1 MTGTIRR
8 IPVALARNAAIDI
21 LVARGVPAVDA
32 GKVADSLIAAD
43 LRGIDTH
50 GLACL
55 KDYVQALEEN
65 RIAATPSFRI
75 DQRFPWASRLDA
87 DNGLG
92 PLAAWEG
99 MTLAIG
105 SAERFGIGATGVTRS
120 NHFGAAGVY
129 AAMAAER
136 GCIGIVAANASAVA
150 APHGATKPM
159 LGTNPLA
166 IAIPAG
172 RFAPVVLD
180 MATSE
185 GSRKKVRKALED
197 GSEIPSGW
205 ALGPDGKPT
214 TDPAQALKGVMLP
227 FAGAKGSGLS
237 LIVDILAGVLTGA
250 AFGGQV
256 LSVMTNQERESG
268 NGHFMLAFK
277 ASAFLEQTAYTH
289 RIEEEIERLHALP
302 PATGFDAVTYPGER
316 SARVRA
322 DRSALGIPMTEA
334 RIEALVALGG
344 GRLRT
349 PATI

>member
-1 MTGTIRR
+1 MNAARR
-8 IPVALARNAAIDI
+8 IPADVARNAAIDI
-21 LVARGVPAVDA
+21 LVARGVTAVDA
-32 GKVADSLIAAD
+32 AKVADALIAAD

-50 GLACL
+50 GLGCL
-55 KDYVQALEEN
+55 KDYVEALAEG
-65 RIAATPSFRI
+65 RIKARPKLSVEH
-75 DQRFPWASRLDA
+75 RFPWVATLDA

-92 PLAAWEG
+92 PLAAAEG
-99 MTLAIG
+99 MDITIAAAIT
-105 SAERFGIGATGVTRS
+105 FGIGAVGVMRS

-129 AAMAAER
+129 AARAAEH

-150 APHGATKPM
+150 APYGAAAPL

-166 IAIPAG
+166 IAVPAG
-172 RFAPVVLD
+172 RFPPLILD

-197 GSEIPSGW
+197 GTRIPPGW

-214 TDPAQALKGVMLP
+214 TDPAAALKGVMLP

-237 LIVDILAGVLTGA
+237 LVVDVLAGVLTGA
-250 AFGGQV
+250 EFGGRV

-277 ASAFLEQTAYTH
+277 VSAFLDEAEYTR
-289 RIEEEIERLHALP
+289 RIEEEIARLRALP
-302 PATGFDAVTYPGER
+302 AASGFDAVSYPGER

-322 DRSALGIPMTEA
+322 DRLALGIPMTEA

-344 GRLRT
+344 NRLRA
-349 PATI
+349 PA

>member
-1 MTGTIRR
+1 MGEPTRIR
-8 IPVALARNAAIDI
+8 ADLARNAAIDI

-32 GKVADSLIAAD
+32 SKVADALIAAD

-55 KDYVQALEEN
+55 GDYVLALEEG
-65 RIAATPSFRI
+65 RIAATPRFRVS
-75 DQRFPWASRLDA
+75 QRFPWATRLDA

-92 PLAAWEG
+92 PLAASEA
-99 MTLAIG
+99 MATAIA
-105 SAERFGIGATGVTRS
+105 SAETFGIGAAGVVRS

-150 APHGATKPM
+150 APHGATRPL

-166 IAIPAG
+166 VAVPAG
-172 RFAPVVLD
+172 RFAPLVLD

-197 GSEIPSGW
+197 GREIPSGW
-205 ALGPDGKPT
+205 ALGPDGRPT
-214 TDPAQALKGVMLP
+214 TDPAEALKGVMLP

-237 LIVDILAGVLTGA
+237 LVVDILSGVLTGA
-250 AFGGQV
+250 EFGGRV
-256 LSVMTNQERESG
+256 LSVMTNQDRESG

-277 ASAFLEQTAYTH
+277 VSAFIDEAEYSG
-289 RIEEEIERLHALP
+289 RIETEIERLHALP
-302 PATGFDAVTYPGER
+302 AAAGFDAVTYPGER
-316 SARVRA
+316 SARIRA
-322 DRSALGIPMTEA
+322 DRAAFGIPMTEA
-334 RIEALVALGG
+334 RIATLVALGG
-344 GRLRT
+344 GRLR
-349 PATI
+349 PPVDA